1 MKQCKQCSADGA
13 ADHGKHGGDCQ
24 DRRPAS
30 VTNGGVPATT
40 AATATSTTTATM
52 ASPLKTQQPTAAGS
66 GAPKSSTREVK
77 SEGKS
82 SSAAARSSKAPQ
94 SALHHHHHHPAA
106 HPYGHHPLML
116 GGAAGPGGKVA
127 NKLASAA
134 GVDSLSAL
142 HLLPAHLRD
151 MFLAAHLL
159 RGYYQPAGPLIS
171 PHLLPQ
177 HPPHLSQHGGGPLSG
192 SKSSGAESESPLQ
205 GPPQPPASTTADS
218 TDSDVL
224 LTGGDLAPRGPGPYG
239 GHHRYGPAA
248 GPPPAA
254 QLYPRPLQMHCPPT
268 YLPANYYA
276 SPYGQPPPPPPPPP
290 HDMYYA
296 HAYPPHYYPKFPPQY
311 YPTRRQYY
319 PGPPGPPGPE
329 HLYEQ
334 PPPSSAPVAPPPPP
348 PAGAQLVPAG
358 PQGPQHLD
366 HYPYAYPGY
375 GSPGPGSGGQCYTRN
390 LQHPPPYLDAHY
402 TTNCPCPMQCPKNVN
417 AGSLIGIKASKGPV
431 ATTNNNNNNT
441 NKNNHIV
448 QSQTSTAEPLSSS
461 SYPASSSSSASPAP
475 IDLHA
480 PIASPMAETVPQAP
494 AAHAPPQHTYPHH
507 HQPLQR
513 PPPVEHHPPAPPH
526 HTVPYHLHHPRHGGG
541 LPPVVVVTTA
551 PEVTPPAA
559 HQPTKVTSGSGA
571 ETSLQHPVMTTA
583 PSNGSGGGGGSDHLH
598 PAQMCYKAEQLI
610 KPETAPTTLMPDP
623 MHYGDP
629 YLHHYHHPLGYYH
642 HPKLADLKD
651 DLHGQLPPAPP
662 GSQYTMAR
670 LEPID
675 LHVSP
680 PRGPAGLGEKAMQ
693 PASLVELEADGKL
706 DALHGSLLPPTT
718 VVKREMED
726 FKLVSLAGDAGATTL
741 KEEAMCKKEDFEER
755 GLAMT
760 PELLPLLDDRPL
772 VIKKDCDDE
781 KDNVGGVATTV
792 TVEGTFLQPTHRI
805 QHHPLHHHPH
815 HHVHLASHHHHS
827 ASTNLLH
834 HPARHHHLH
843 PQHYG
848 GSMQL
853 VQQPPAAATLRPEQA
868 STEMADTKLPIA
880 PRDCKSDLA
889 ELVLTTE
896 SSMASEVPPPPSP
909 ATTTS
914 STSVICISSD
924 TSGYAVGHHPRDIS
938 SDSSI
943 SFSDSVNPSMDG
955 EPASPGSGAFPASTV
970 KRRALLVPCKKST
983 TKQSPPNSYKNLIKR
998 TNGDHPDEGGE
1009 FREDESLVPVELSD
1023 DDDDDD
1029 DEEDEDEEDEQDD
1042 EEEDV
1047 EKVETAEQARQAAR
1061 MRAKRGRLAS
1071 KIAICKKIAKMVV
1084 PGGRRNCP
1092 SSASLS
1098 SGSASGNGSR
1108 KLLLLT
1114 QPHHSRWAFK
1124 NPSPPASRRL
1134 VKRVHRVFRTSIESL
1149 RKLPPRLGGGLVP
1162 TARRQRFVRKLR
1174 LSKSPARSVSNGA
1187 SDTQT
1192 ASSVERASEVTVL
1205 PLNTSVTEVDQ
1216 AQLPVAVNN
1225 PFDSSPEP
1233 TVDGAKDSI
1242 TTEPVKSPLSNVDR
1256 TIDLVAKGY
1265 FSEPEILPT
1274 DLQKSAHSRS
1284 WLKKVKQQQQQEG
1297 RSHSEQSRGSKRDRD
1312 RSSDSAGTKKTKKG
1326 AAAAATTPST
1336 ENCTVVEKKTKSKS
1350 KTPKSAGDGL
1360 LNETDQLQP
1369 DASQRK
1375 TKNKSSR
1382 KESKKESKKAKK
1394 KRKLQDGSGDDRN
1407 KEQLVVGEPIAVEGG
1422 LDSAYQRATSTPIR
1436 THGVDDTEVDDQH
1449 GAGPCDESVAGCPL
1463 DQSSVID
1470 DRETDF
1476 DDAAT
1481 MLVEDDVASVD
1492 TSVLITRHNNN
1503 NNISTITDKNNPADE
1518 QLVVLPAHP
1527 LQAIIAD
1534 GKEGSELEPPEGM
1547 EPFLDDPMEDPED
1560 VLQLQAGVTHQQ
1572 QQQLSLPP
1580 PPPPAMMQPQMSTDR
1595 PMPMQTDY
1603 IDDYEYYDEEDE
1615 LPPKRATSRTI
1626 KRKRTRPKPSK
1637 KFSTKK
1643 RHRRPSAHRYEVE
1656 EFIVPRR
1663 CSNIPRWSN
1672 GWTWEGQPFQGKV
1685 FLNSDDAPVLR
1696 TCYPAMRHSEGDII
1710 RPRDCVLLRAGN
1722 KRSELPYV
1730 AKVAYL
1736 WENPEDGEMMMSLL
1750 WYYRPEH
1757 TEQGRQRA
1765 DGPDEV
1771 FASRHKDHNSVAC
1784 IEDKCYVLTFSE
1796 YCRFRRQMKGFE
1808 ENVEEQPSI
1817 VPPPVQ
1823 RRENPRLPPPV
1834 VSPELVMY
1842 CQRVYEF
1849 RLKRL
1854 LKTTS

>member
-1 MKQCKQCSADGA
+1 
-13 ADHGKHGGDCQ
+13 
-24 DRRPAS
+24 
-30 VTNGGVPATT
+30 
-40 AATATSTTTATM
+40 M
-52 ASPLKTQQPTAAGS
+52 ASPVKPQQPTAGS
-66 GAPKSSTREVK
+66 GAPKSSTRESSK

-82 SSAAARSSKAPQ
+82 SSAARSSKAPAP
-94 SALHHHHHHPAA
+94 ALHHH
-106 HPYGHHPLML
+106 HPYGHHPLMM
-116 GGAAGPGGKVA
+116 GGAGGAGGKVA
-127 NKLASAA
+127 SKLASAA

-151 MFLAAHLL
+151 MVLAAHLL

-177 HPPHLSQHGGGPLSG
+177 PPPVSQHGGGPLGG
-192 SKSSGAESESPLQ
+192 SKSSGPESESPLQ
-205 GPPQPPASTTADS
+205 GPQQPPASTTADS

-224 LTGGDLAPRGPGPYG
+224 LTGTSGAPAPHHHIPSDAYHPFRPADADRCFRSIFAGGDLAPRAPGPYG

-254 QLYPRPLQMHCPPT
+254 NLYPRPLQMHCPPT

-276 SPYGQPPPPPPPPP
+276 SPYGQPPPPPPPP

-431 ATTNNNNNNT
+431 ATNNNT

-448 QSQTSTAEPLSSS
+448 QSQTSTAGGTISTAEPLSSS
-461 SYPASSSSSASPAP
+461 SYPVSSSSSASPAP

-480 PIASPMAETVPQAP
+480 SISSPMAETVSKATPAATQAP
-494 AAHAPPQHTYPHH
+494 LQHTYPHH

-513 PPPVEHHPPAPPH
+513 PPLVEHHPAAPPH
-526 HTVPYHLHHPRHGGG
+526 HTHPYHLHHPRHGGG
-541 LPPVVVVTTA
+541 LPPAMVVTTA
-551 PEVTPPAA
+551 PEVTPTAA
-559 HQPTKVTSGSGA
+559 PHSAKASVSSVSGP
-571 ETSLQHPVMTTA
+571 EMSLQHPVMTTA
-583 PSNGSGGGGGSDHLH
+583 PTNGGGGGVRDNLD

-610 KPETAPTTLMPDP
+610 KPETAPTNLMPDP

-629 YLHHYHHPLGYYH
+629 YLHHYHHSLGYYH
-642 HPKLADLKD
+642 HPKLSDLKD
-651 DLHGQLPPAPP
+651 DLHGQLAPAPPP
-662 GSQYTMAR
+662 GSQYTIAR

-680 PRGPAGLGEKAMQ
+680 PRGPATLSEKAMQ
-693 PASLVELEADGKL
+693 PASLIELEANGKDG
-706 DALHGSLLPPTT
+706 LHGSLLSPTT
-718 VVKREMED
+718 VVKREIED
-726 FKLVSLAGDAGATTL
+726 FKLDPLAGDAGVATL
-741 KEEAMCKKEDFEER
+741 KGKAVCKKEDFEER
-755 GLAMT
+755 GPAMT
-760 PELLPLLDDRPL
+760 PDLLPLLDDRPI

-781 KDNVGGVATTV
+781 KAEPVTCVGGVSAAV
-792 TVEGTFLQPTHRI
+792 AEGTFHQPA
-805 QHHPLHHHPH
+805 QHLHHHMLHHHPH

-834 HPARHHHLH
+834 QPRHHHLH

-853 VQQPPAAATLRPEQA
+853 VQQPPAPAAAATLRLEQD
-868 STEMADTKLPIA
+868 TEMADTKLPIA
-880 PRDCKSDLA
+880 ARDCKSDLA

-896 SSMASEVPPPPSP
+896 SSMASGVPPSP
-909 ATTTS
+909 AATTS
-914 STSVICISSD
+914 TTSTITVS
-924 TSGYAVGHHPRDIS
+924 HHSRDIS

-943 SFSDSVNPSMDG
+943 SFSDSVNPSTDG
-955 EPASPGSGAFPASTV
+955 DLASPEPGAFPASTV
-970 KRRALLVPCKKST
+970 KRRALLVACKKST

-998 TNGDHPDEGGE
+998 TNGDHHPPDEEGE
-1009 FREDESLVPVELSD
+1009 LRQDESLAPVELSD
-1023 DDDDDD
+1023 DEEEEEDEEEEDEEED
-1029 DEEDEDEEDEQDD
+1029 DEEEEEDEQDD

-1047 EKVETAEQARQAAR
+1047 EKVEMVEQARQADR
-1061 MRAKRGRLAS
+1061 MRAKKGRLAS
-1071 KIAICKKIAKMVV
+1071 KIAICKRNAKMVV
-1084 PGGRRNCP
+1084 PGGRWKCP
-1092 SSASLS
+1092 SSTSLS
-1098 SGSASGNGSR
+1098 SGSASNGSR

-1114 QPHHSRWAFK
+1114 QQPHHSRWGFK

-1174 LSKSPARSVSNGA
+1174 LSKSPARSVSNES
-1187 SDTQT
+1187 SDPQT
-1192 ASSVERASEVTVL
+1192 SSSVESAIEGSVYPLTTFVTDL
-1205 PLNTSVTEVDQ
+1205 DQ
-1216 AQLPVAVNN
+1216 GQLPAAVNS
-1225 PFDSSPEP
+1225 PFGCSPPPEP
-1233 TVDGAKDSI
+1233 AVDAVKDPI
-1242 TTEPVKSPLSNVDR
+1242 TTEPVKPPLSNVDR
-1256 TIDLVAKGY
+1256 TIDLVARGY
-1265 FSEPEILPT
+1265 FSEPEILVT
-1274 DLQKSAHSRS
+1274 DLQKNAYSRA

-1297 RSHSEQSRGSKRDRD
+1297 RSHSEQSREAKRDRD
-1312 RSSDSAGTKKTKKG
+1312 RSSDSAGGKSACKKKTKK
-1326 AAAAATTPST
+1326 ATTPST
-1336 ENCTVVEKKTKSKS
+1336 DNCTVVEKKSKS
-1350 KTPKSAGDGL
+1350 KTKTSKSAGDSL
-1360 LNETDQLQP
+1360 PHETDQVQP

-1394 KRKLQDGSGDDRN
+1394 KKKLKDGADDGRK
-1407 KEQLVVGEPIAVEGG
+1407 KEQPVVEQPIAMEVE

-1436 THGVDDTEVDDQH
+1436 TDAVDCMEVDDHH

-1518 QLVVLPAHP
+1518 QMVVPAHP

-1547 EPFLDDPMEDPED
+1547 EPFLDDPMEDPDD
-1560 VLQLQAGVTHQQ
+1560 VLQLQVGVTHQQ
-1572 QQQLSLPP
+1572 QQISLPP
-1580 PPPPAMMQPQMSTDR
+1580 PPPTTQTQPQMSPDDR
-1595 PMPMQTDY
+1595 PIPMQTDY
-1603 IDDYEYYDEEDE
+1603 IDDYEYYDEDDE

-1656 EFIVPRR
+1656 EIIVPRR
-1663 CSNIPRWSN
+1663 CTNIPRWSN